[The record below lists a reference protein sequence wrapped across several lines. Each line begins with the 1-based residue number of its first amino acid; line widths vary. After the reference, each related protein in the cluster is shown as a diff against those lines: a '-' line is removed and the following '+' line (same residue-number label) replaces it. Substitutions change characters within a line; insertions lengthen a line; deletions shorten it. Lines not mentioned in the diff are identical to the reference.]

1 MMSKSYGGEHRAQ
14 TPVPAVSTIARPD
27 QAHFHVQVA
36 VETDSAAAA
45 IPLLRRA
52 AQRLEELLPQ
62 VGAKLTVTD
71 FDLPAEAGKL
81 AGGTPSRL
89 HATLVVPLA
98 KEASFWDRAQKLSQ
112 VDDLLRALVLEGK
125 KQKPALEVRR
135 DLPVFVVADP
145 EAFRA
150 QLVAQLH
157 ERARSLAGGA
167 AVTFTDL
174 RFERAVS
181 QRPLG
186 LEEVEL
192 SLHVEGVAEL
202 SLK

>member
-1 MMSKSYGGEHRAQ
+1 MMSKSYGGEHRAT
-14 TPVPAVSTIARPD
+14 TPVPSVTTLARPE
-27 QAHFHVQVA
+27 QAHFHVQVS
-36 VETDSAAAA
+36 VETENAAAA
-45 IPLLRRA
+45 VPLLRRA

-62 VGAKLTVTD
+62 LGAKLTITD
-71 FDLPAEAGKL
+71 FDLPAESGKL
-81 AGGTPSRL
+81 AGGSPSRL
-89 HATLVVPLA
+89 HATLVVPLT
-98 KEASFWDRAQKLSQ
+98 KDASFWDRVQKLTH

-145 EAFRA
+145 EVFRA

-157 ERARSLAGGA
+157 ERARSLSGA
-167 AVTFTDL
+167 SVMLKEL
-174 RFERAVS
+174 RFDRAVS
-181 QRPLG
+181 QRSLT

-192 SLHVEGVAEL
+192 SLAVEGVAEF

>member
-1 MMSKSYGGEHRAQ
+1 MSSKLYGGEVRAL
-14 TPVPAVSTIARPD
+14 TPVPAVTTIVRPD
-27 QAHFHVQVA
+27 HAHFHVQVA
-36 VETDSAAAA
+36 VETESAVAA

-52 AQRLEELLPQ
+52 SQRLEELLPQ
-62 VGAKLTVTD
+62 LGAKLATTD

-89 HATLVVPLA
+89 HATLIVPLA
-98 KEASFWDRAQKLSQ
+98 QDASFWDRAQKLSQ
-112 VDDLLRALVLEGK
+112 IDDLLRALLLEGK
-125 KQKPALEVRR
+125 KQKPALDVRR

-150 QLVAQLH
+150 QLIAQLH
-157 ERARSLAGGA
+157 ERARSLAGGG
-167 AVTFTDL
+167 AVTFKDL

-202 SLK
+202 TLK